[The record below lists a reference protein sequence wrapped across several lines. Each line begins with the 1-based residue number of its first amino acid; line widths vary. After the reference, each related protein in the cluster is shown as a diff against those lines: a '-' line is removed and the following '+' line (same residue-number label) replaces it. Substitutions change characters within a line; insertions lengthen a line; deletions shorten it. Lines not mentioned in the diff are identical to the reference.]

1 MNILFTVCGRA
12 GSKGVKNKNLK
23 TFLGEPLVYYTMA
36 SIDLFIK
43 RNKNKYNIDV
53 SVNTDDQNLI
63 KLAEETNLNVIS
75 IKRDPNLAEDDTPKV
90 SVIRDALDKCEN
102 KKNYKYDVIVDLDIT
117 SPLRTV
123 VDIENAVEKKINN
136 RDIDIV
142 FSVVESRRNPYF
154 NMVKEND
161 GIITRVIDS
170 NYTARQQAPN
180 IYDMNASIYAYSRD
194 YLIDKVGK
202 DFFDAKV
209 GITNMLET
217 GILDIDSERDF
228 ELMQVVAE
236 YLFNTNEGMKEVSDN
251 IRNIYKDR
259 F

>member
-23 TFLGEPLVYYTMA
+23 TFLGEPLVYYTMS

-43 RNKNKYNIDV
+43 RNKGKYNMDV
-53 SVNTDDQNLI
+53 SVNTDDENLI

-102 KKNYKYDVIVDLDIT
+102 KNNYQYDVIVDLDIT

-123 VDIENAVEKKINN
+123 VDIENAVEKKINK
-136 RDIDIV
+136 DFDMV

-154 NMVKEND
+154 NMVKEKD
-161 GIITRVIDS
+161 GIITGVIDS
-170 NYTARQQAPN
+170 NYTARQQAPK
-180 IYDMNASIYAYSRD
+180 IYDMNASIYAYSRN
-194 YLIDKVGK
+194 YLMDNVEKG
-202 DFFDAKV
+202 FFDAKI
-209 GITNMLET
+209 GITSMLET
-217 GILDIDSERDF
+217 GILDIDSEMDF

-236 YLFNTNEGMKEVSDN
+236 YLFNTNEEMKKVKDN
-251 IRNIYKDR
+251 IRNIY
-259 F
+259 